1 MVRSSCF
8 TLFATGQDSTSQ
20 SHLAKVDRVSV
31 LRVGAWLAGSPP
43 MTARRLFSRQMASA
57 LLQLASACD
66 LIQPAIQRRGP
77 KSPYPANL
85 DRTRLPH
92 PQDLTAPACA
102 LNSAF
107 TVRNDSSEKS

>member
-77 KSPYPANL
+77 KSPDPANL
-85 DRTRLPH
+85 YRTRFPH
-92 PQDLTAPACA
+92 PPLLTAPTPS
-102 LNSAF
+102 LHRPF
-107 TVRNDSSEKS
+107 